1 MRSHVP
7 VPCENVPAP
16 HQDGSATL
24 AEEMSFAVLIA
35 TVSAYEAQFGAD
47 QDWSRDA
54 VEERLEDAIKLAHRT
69 AGRVGPRG
77 YGSAMPAYL
86 YSELDLWY
94 QQTQEAEERS
104 KGDRQRNRIVR
115 SATTHEIAQMEQALE
130 WPKRYVA
137 NEVVRKA
144 LHLWML
150 SKAVRVPFKR
160 VLKGRGIAHRT
171 GIDRKDRAIAL
182 IVYGLVAD
190 KVLFIP

>member
-1 MRSHVP
+1 MSTHVP
-7 VPCENVPAP
+7 VSRETVPVP
-16 HQDGSATL
+16 P
-24 AEEMSFAVLIA
+24 AEDMSFAVLIA

-130 WPKRYVA
+130 WPKRYVT

-160 VLKGRGIAHRT
+160 VLKSRGIAQRT